1 MKSRLEIFLRD
12 KVTRFPKDDNAP
24 PVAATN
30 KVATIKKS
38 LALFIFFLL
47 CCAASQGVR
56 AQQVVEQSQPG
67 EVYFKLKGVD
77 GKFYDSSE
85 MRGQVL
91 LVSFGASW
99 CAPCSAELVALE
111 ELKQEFKEQP
121 VKFLWI
127 SVESQDEISDG
138 KLRSFARSKGVS
150 FPVLRDS
157 STFFY
162 GQFSTRRRI
171 PLVIFINQEGKL
183 VLPQHAGMAEP
194 ELYKRT
200 MRERLKQLLQAQAP
214 KASTTTQMK
223 TDY

>member
-1 MKSRLEIFLRD
+1 MRSKLKLFFRDNGARSSR
-12 KVTRFPKDDNAP
+12 DD
-24 PVAATN
+24 AARLLAAMN
-30 KVATIKKS
+30 KS
-38 LALFIFFLL
+38 LAVLFVALL
-47 CCAASQGVR
+47 CCVASPVVR

-111 ELKQEFKEQP
+111 ELKREFKEQP
-121 VKFLWI
+121 VKFFWI
-127 SVESQDEISDG
+127 SVEQPGETSDG
-138 KLRSFARSKGVS
+138 KLRSFAKSKGVS

-157 STFFY
+157 SGFFY
-162 GQFSTRRRI
+162 AQFSNRRRI

-183 VLPQHAGMAEP
+183 VLPQHVGMAEP

-200 MRERLKQLLQAQAP
+200 MRERIKQLLQAQTSQAATGT
-214 KASTTTQMK
+214 K
-223 TDY
+223 